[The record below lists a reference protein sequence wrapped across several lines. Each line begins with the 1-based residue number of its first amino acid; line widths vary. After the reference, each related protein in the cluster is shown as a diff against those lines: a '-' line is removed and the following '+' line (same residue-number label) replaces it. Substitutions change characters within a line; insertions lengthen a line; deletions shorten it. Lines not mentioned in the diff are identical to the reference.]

1 VGERRFIALAI
12 AVVALPVPAIAAGT
26 SVASAALEAVGAA
39 SNEQI
44 IFACRDRRT
53 GVVRVVGAAG
63 RTKCLPRESAMS
75 WNRRGVAGRPGP
87 TGPRGAAGPIGA
99 QGAAGTSGA
108 AGPQGAPGVQGD
120 PGATGSQG
128 APGVQ
133 GDPGPP
139 GPQGDPG
146 ATGPQG
152 TPGVQGDP
160 GPPGAQGA
168 QGDPGATGPPGPT
181 GSPGAA
187 GPAGPQ
193 RRDIYFRAP
202 IGTATAWTN
211 MPAAVTE
218 LFGTTNTRQ
227 QQELAG
233 STEARIVANL
243 TAAGAAAG
251 TALALQYSTDAGTTW
266 QATSVSLTIGNT
278 TGFKLGSYAALPA
291 GALADVRVR
300 IVGSGGNG
308 TADPAFSLL
317 TVQVR

>member
-1 VGERRFIALAI
+1 
-12 AVVALPVPAIAAGT
+12 
-26 SVASAALEAVGAA
+26 
-39 SNEQI
+39 
-44 IFACRDRRT
+44 
-53 GVVRVVGAAG
+53 
-63 RTKCLPRESAMS
+63 
-75 WNRRGVAGRPGP
+75 
-87 TGPRGAAGPIGA
+87 
-99 QGAAGTSGA
+99 
-108 AGPQGAPGVQGD
+108 
-120 PGATGSQG
+120 
-128 APGVQ
+128 
-133 GDPGPP
+133 
-139 GPQGDPG
+139 
-146 ATGPQG
+146 
-152 TPGVQGDP
+152 
-160 GPPGAQGA
+160 
-168 QGDPGATGPPGPT
+168 
-181 GSPGAA
+181 
-187 GPAGPQ
+187 
-193 RRDIYFRAP
+193 
-202 IGTATAWTN
+202 

-308 TADPAFSLL
+308 TTDPAFSLI